1 MAILRDIEGLGKQ
14 KSTQP
19 APIFCRLRGPCFVDE
34 ILSITAYL
42 RRMSRP
48 IVSTLDSKNES
59 SFKST
64 DEVVLVANLVEGDQE
79 LEDRFMEVAREY
91 RDRYSFA
98 VRRRK
103 AHGVS
108 VDCVNNVNFAQFSIS
123 DLSDPLAVIHNLI
136 RQCSMPAVP
145 AFTRR
150 NEGELSQV
158 GPPFPFPT
166 SDGRTSIIH

>member
-1 MAILRDIEGLGKQ
+1 M
-14 KSTQP
+14 
-19 APIFCRLRGPCFVDE
+19 
-34 ILSITAYL
+34 AYL
-42 RRMSRP
+42 QRMSRP

-79 LEDRFMEVAREY
+79 LEDRFMGVAREY

-108 VDCVNNVNFAQFSIS
+108 FDCVNNVNFEQFSTS
-123 DLSDPLAVIHNLI
+123 DLSDPLAIHNLI

-158 GPPFPFPT
+158 SLSSNPLPFPS
-166 SDGRTSIIH
+166 SDVRTSVIY